1 MLPNVVN
8 IDFCHRLVPNI
19 EAQITKSRIIC
30 DGNNPY
36 LTGIHPDC
44 CCCFAKGGQVCLLQG
59 LDSVFGGLLL
69 CLEATRHS
77 SRRPLSTHLAIRVC
91 TPPFPQLWLHWL
103 HADHSHSNIDFQFST
118 QSNDDERGTCMFVNP
133 SCFLNEVERV
143 KAFSVSKFFH
153 FMEGCSLHKSPSFI
167 QMLLCQVLENMGSEK
182 RWQRGEQKQRLKKS
196 CCKKGHTIF
205 QVHFL

>member
-44 CCCFAKGGQVCLLQG
+44 CCAKGGQVCLLQG

-69 CLEATRHS
+69 CLEAIRHS

-143 KAFSVSKFFH
+143 KAFSVSKFFS
-153 FMEGCSLHKSPSFI
+153 FYGGLQPS
-167 QMLLCQVLENMGSEK
+167 
-182 RWQRGEQKQRLKKS
+182 
-196 CCKKGHTIF
+196 
-205 QVHFL
+205 

>member
-69 CLEATRHS
+69 CLEAIRHS

-143 KAFSVSKFFH
+143 KAFSLSKF
-153 FMEGCSLHKSPSFI
+153 
-167 QMLLCQVLENMGSEK
+167 
-182 RWQRGEQKQRLKKS
+182 
-196 CCKKGHTIF
+196 TIL
-205 QVHFL
+205 VYK